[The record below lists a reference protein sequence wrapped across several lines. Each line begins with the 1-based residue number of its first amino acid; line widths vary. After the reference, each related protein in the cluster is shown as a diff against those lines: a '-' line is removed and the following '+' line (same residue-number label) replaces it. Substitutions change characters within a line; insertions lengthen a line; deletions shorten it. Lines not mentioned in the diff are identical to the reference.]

1 MTQHGE
7 HYASE
12 YIDPWTGET
21 KMVFEPPK
29 SIRKLQKG
37 DWDTKL

>member
-29 SIRKLQKG
+29 SIRKL
-37 DWDTKL
+37 